1 MTLFRMRNHM
11 DNPALVDV
19 TRGSL
24 TESLH
29 RGSVA
34 VCDAAGKL
42 VCGIGDVEARVFPRS
57 AIKAM
62 QALPLVESGAA
73 EALALTDAEL
83 ALACASHNGE
93 EMHANAARVMLLK
106 AGLTEDALECG
117 PQWPQRMED
126 AAKLIL
132 ADETPCGLHNNCSGK
147 HAGFLG
153 LAKVMGVET
162 RGYVE
167 PFHPVQREIRLVM
180 EQLTGDALTEDVC
193 GTDGCS
199 IPTYAS
205 PLKSFARAFAAFGTG
220 EGLEP
225 LRADAAQRLFDACI
239 NEPYMVAGA
248 DRFCTKVMEGF
259 RGRVFV
265 KTGAEGVFCASI
277 PELGFGVAL
286 KCEDG
291 AKRAAEVMMA
301 TVIETMLDLNDDEAV
316 LLDGLVN
323 PPVLTRRGIQA
334 GHIRPRPEFLSEL
347 KSALN

>member
-1 MTLFRMRNHM
+1 MRNYM

-19 TRGSL
+19 TRGNL
-24 TESLH
+24 TESVH

-34 VCDAAGKL
+34 IVDTAGKL
-42 VCGIGDVEARVFPRS
+42 VCGIGDVDAHVFPRS
-57 AIKAM
+57 AIKAL

-73 EALALTDAEL
+73 EALDFTDAEL
-83 ALACASHNGE
+83 SLACASHNGE
-93 EMHANAARVMLLK
+93 EIHANSARVMLLK

-117 PQWPQRMED
+117 PQWPKRMED

-153 LAKVMGVET
+153 LARVMGVET
-162 RGYVE
+162 RGYID
-167 PFHPVQREIRLVM
+167 PNHPVQREVRLVM
-180 EQLTGDALTEDVC
+180 EQLTGDTLTEDAC

-205 PLKSFARAFAAFGTG
+205 PLQNFAKAFAVFGTG
-220 EGLEP
+220 AGLDP
-225 LRADAAQRLFDACI
+225 LRAEAAETMFNACI

-248 DRFCTKVMEGF
+248 GRFCTEVMEGF

-291 AKRAAEVMMA
+291 ATRASEVMMA
-301 TVIETMLDLNDDEAV
+301 TVLEAMLELNDDEAK
-316 LLDGLVN
+316 LLDALVN
-323 PPVLTRRGIQA
+323 PPVLTRRGTTA
-334 GHIRPRPEFLSEL
+334 GYIKPKDDFLSAL
-347 KSALN
+347 KAAL

>member
-1 MTLFRMRNHM
+1 M
-11 DNPALVDV
+11 DNPVLVDV
-19 TRGSL
+19 TRGNLS
-24 TESLH
+24 ESRH
-29 RGSVA
+29 RGSAAIVDTTGKQ
-34 VCDAAGKL
+34 VCA
-42 VCGIGDVEARVFPRS
+42 IGDVDARVFPRS
-57 AIKAM
+57 AIKAL

-73 EALALTDAEL
+73 DALDLSDAEL
-83 ALACASHNGE
+83 SLACASHNGE
-93 EMHANAARVMLLK
+93 EVHANSARVMLMK
-106 AGLTEDALECG
+106 AGLSESDLECG
-117 PQWPQRMED
+117 PQWPKRMED

-153 LAKVMGVET
+153 LAKIMGVET
-162 RGYVE
+162 KGYVE
-167 PFHPVQREIRLVM
+167 PDHPVQQEIRQVM
-180 EQLTGDALTEDVC
+180 EQLTGDSLSEDIC

-205 PLKSFARAFAAFGTG
+205 PLHSFARAFAAFGTG
-220 EGLEP
+220 QGLEP
-225 LRADAAQRLFDACI
+225 LRAEAAQRIFDACI

-248 DRFCTKVMEGF
+248 DRFCTQVMEGF

-291 AKRAAEVMMA
+291 ATRAAEAMMA
-301 TVIETMLDLNDDEAV
+301 TVLQTVLDLDDEEAK

-323 PPVLTRRGIQA
+323 LPVLTRRGVQA
-334 GHIRPRPEFLSEL
+334 GEVKPHEDFLKVL
-347 KSALN
+347 KSAVA

>member
-1 MTLFRMRNHM
+1 MT
-11 DNPALVDV
+11 NPALVDV
-19 TRGSL
+19 TRGQL

-34 VCDAAGKL
+34 VVDADGKL
-42 VCGIGDVEARVFPRS
+42 VCGVGDFEARVFPRS
-57 AIKAM
+57 AIKAL
-62 QALPLVESGAA
+62 QAIPLVESGAA
-73 EALALTDAEL
+73 EALDLSDAEL
-83 ALACASHNGE
+83 SLACASHNGE
-93 EMHANAARVMLLK
+93 EVHANSARVMLMK
-106 AGLTEDALECG
+106 AGLTEDDLECG
-117 PQWPQRMED
+117 PQWPKRMED

-162 RGYVE
+162 KGYVE
-167 PFHPVQREIRLVM
+167 PSHPVQREIRNVM
-180 EQLTGDALTEDVC
+180 EQVTGDIVSEDVC

-205 PLKSFARAFAAFGTG
+205 PLNSFARAFAAFGTG

-225 LRADAAQRLFDACI
+225 LRQDAAQRIFDACI

-248 DRFCTKVMEGF
+248 DRFCTNVMEGF

-277 PELGFGVAL
+277 PELGYGVAL
-286 KCEDG
+286 KCDDG
-291 AKRAAEVMMA
+291 ATRAAEVKMA
-301 TVIETMLDLNDDEAV
+301 TVLEVMLELDEAEAK

-323 PPVLTRRGIQA
+323 PPVLTRRGAEA
-334 GHIRPRPEFLSEL
+334 GVIRPRSEFLQML
-347 KSALN
+347 KEALPAN

>member
-1 MTLFRMRNHM
+1 M

-19 TRGSL
+19 TRGKL

-34 VCDAAGKL
+34 IVDAAGKL
-42 VCGIGDVEARVFPRS
+42 VCGIGDVDARVFPRS
-57 AIKAM
+57 AIKAL

-73 EALALTDAEL
+73 DALDLTDAEL
-83 ALACASHNGE
+83 SLACASHNGE
-93 EMHANAARVMLLK
+93 EVHANSARVMLMK
-106 AGLTEDALECG
+106 AGLSDDALECG

-162 RGYVE
+162 KGYVE
-167 PFHPVQREIRLVM
+167 PDHPVQREVRLVM
-180 EQLTGDALTEDVC
+180 EQLTGDTLSEDVC

-205 PLKSFARAFAAFGTG
+205 PLRSFARAFAAFGAG
-220 EGLEP
+220 EGLDP
-225 LRADAAQRLFDACI
+225 LRAEAAERIYDACI

-248 DRFCTKVMEGF
+248 GRFCTRVMEGF

-291 AKRAAEVMMA
+291 ATRASEVMMA
-301 TVIETMLDLNDDEAV
+301 TILEVMLELNEDEAA
-316 LLDGLVN
+316 LLDSLVN
-323 PPVLTRRGIQA
+323 PSILTRRGAEA
-334 GHIRPRPEFLSEL
+334 GHIRPREEFLSLL
-347 KSALN
+347 KSALPR

>member
-1 MTLFRMRNHM
+1 MT
-11 DNPALVDV
+11 NPALVDV
-19 TRGSL
+19 IRGQL

-34 VCDAAGKL
+34 VVDTDGKL

-57 AIKAM
+57 AIKAL

-73 EALALTDAEL
+73 EALDFSDAEL
-83 ALACASHNGE
+83 SLACASHNGE
-93 EMHANAARVMLLK
+93 EVHANSARVMLMK
-106 AGLTEDALECG
+106 AGLSEDDLECG
-117 PQWPQRMED
+117 PQWPSRMED

-132 ADETPCGLHNNCSGK
+132 NDESPCGLHNNCSGK

-153 LAKVMGVET
+153 LAKVMGVAT
-162 RGYVE
+162 KGYVD
-167 PFHPVQREIRLVM
+167 PGHPVQREVRNVM
-180 EQLTGDALTEDVC
+180 EQLTGDTVSEDVC
-193 GTDGCS
+193 GIDGCS

-205 PLKSFARAFAAFGTG
+205 PLTSFARAFAAFGTG

-225 LRADAAQRLFDACI
+225 LRQEAAQRIYDACI

-277 PELGFGVAL
+277 PELGYGVAL
-286 KCEDG
+286 KCDDG
-291 AKRAAEVMMA
+291 ATRAAEVMMA
-301 TVIETMLDLNDDEAV
+301 TVLEVMLDLDDEETR
-316 LLDGLVN
+316 LIDRLVN
-323 PPVLTRRGIQA
+323 PPVLTRRGAEA
-334 GHIRPRPEFLSEL
+334 GFIKPRDAFLAAL
-347 KSALN
+347 KENLV

>member
-1 MTLFRMRNHM
+1 M

-19 TRGSL
+19 TRGNL

-34 VCDAAGKL
+34 IVDAAGKL
-42 VCGIGDVEARVFPRS
+42 VCGIGNIETRVFPRS
-57 AIKAM
+57 AIKAL

-73 EALALTDAEL
+73 EALDFTDAEL

-93 EMHANAARVMLLK
+93 EVHAKSARVMLMK

-117 PQWPQRMED
+117 PQWPSRMED
-126 AAKLIL
+126 AARLIL
-132 ADETPCGLHNNCSGK
+132 EDEVPCGLHNNCSGK

-167 PFHPVQREIRLVM
+167 AEHPVQREVRNVM
-180 EQLTGDALTEDVC
+180 EQMTGDTLSEDVC

-199 IPTYAS
+199 IPTFAS
-205 PLKSFARAFAAFGTG
+205 PLRSFARAFAAFGTG

-225 LRADAAQRLFDACI
+225 LRAEAAQQLYDACI

-248 DRFCTKVMEGF
+248 ERFCTKVMEAF

-265 KTGAEGVFCASI
+265 KTGAEGVFCASV
-277 PELGFGVAL
+277 PELGYGISL
-286 KCEDG
+286 KCDDG
-291 AKRAAEVMMA
+291 ATRAAEVMMA
-301 TVIETMLDLNDDEAV
+301 TVLEAILALGEEEAV

-323 PPVLTRRGIQA
+323 PPVLTRRGVQA
-334 GHIRPRPEFLSEL
+334 GHIKPMPEFLSAL
-347 KSALN
+347 KAALS